1 MALGREAAAWP
12 SAGGRRRAAGPKGG
26 SGVAGLRRPIGQ
38 LGRCKAFGSGEE
50 RGCSRP
56 R

>member
-1 MALGREAAAWP
+1 MALGREAAAW
-12 SAGGRRRAAGPKGG
+12 AFVGGKGERSVAKRRR
-26 SGVAGLRRPIGQ
+26 GVAGLRRPIGQ
-38 LGRCKAFGSGEE
+38 LGRCEAFGSGEE